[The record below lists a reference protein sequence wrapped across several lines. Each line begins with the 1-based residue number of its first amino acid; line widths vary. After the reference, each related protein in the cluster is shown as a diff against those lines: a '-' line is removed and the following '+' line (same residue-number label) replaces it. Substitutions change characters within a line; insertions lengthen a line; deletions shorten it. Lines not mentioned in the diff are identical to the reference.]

1 MIPNLAKSGLLLG
14 GVVAASLAAAAGL
27 AAGCGGGSSSGP
39 PSEAGV
45 PDSTTDTAN
54 DVPTVDTGTDTGM
67 EQDAADSGAGDAVAD
82 VQYDVPEV
90 SNFPRQVTEAFCRR
104 LQACCM
110 VPDTMW
116 NQEGATGCVTSLEAP
131 GVGGFWNLSAFS
143 TALGT
148 RNVQYDQAS
157 ASACLSAVMGF
168 TCGTVPSTY
177 VDQTVATCYAA
188 LRGVQDAGAP
198 CDNSLECGPGNYCT
212 NGTPLG
218 DGSAT
223 GICVPLRMV
232 TQSCRDPVNSLD
244 CNYRGTPSPTAYCMS
259 IEGGTAG
266 ECVDALGADGGCTLD
281 PQCQSNVCNGTNCT
295 TVYVF
300 SDQGTPNGI
309 CTFFVS
315 PDGG

>member
-14 GVVAASLAAAAGL
+14 GVVVASLVAAAGL

-54 DVPTVDTGTDTGM
+54 DVPTVDVMADTGTDTGM
-67 EQDAADSGAGDAVAD
+67 EVDAADSGAGDAPAD

-116 NQEGATGCVTSLEAP
+116 NQEGATGCVTSLEAQ
-131 GVGGFWNLSAFS
+131 GVGGFWNLSGFNS
-143 TALGT
+143 ALGT
-148 RNVQYDQAS
+148 RNIQYDQAS
-157 ASACLSAVMGF
+157 ASACLTGVTGF
-168 TCGTVPSTY
+168 TCGTVQSTY
-177 VDQTVATCYAA
+177 VDQTVTSCYAA
-188 LRGVQDAGAP
+188 LRGILEAGTP
-198 CDNSLECGPGNYCT
+198 CDNSLECAPGTYCNPFNAAGT
-212 NGTPLG
+212 CTPLRTIG
-218 DGSAT
+218 QPCADN
-223 GICVPLRMV
+223 
-232 TQSCRDPVNSLD
+232 VNSVD
-244 CNYRGTPSPTAYCMS
+244 CSYRGTGSPTAFCFS
-259 IEGGTAG
+259 ADGGPGGVCANT
-266 ECVDALGADGGCTLD
+266 LGADAGCMLD
-281 PQCQSNVCNGTNCT
+281 PQCQSNVCNNPSCSN
-295 TVYVF
+295 VYVF
-300 SDQGTPNGI
+300 SDMGTPNGI